1 MRIGID
7 CRVLMSNSV
16 GVKFYTYNLVSAL
29 TELDAGDSY
38 RLYYHYFL
46 KHGYEPYLP
55 DMGNAE
61 AARNPIPNSLY
72 PGVKRAF
79 APWYFTGPVDVFH
92 APTATFDEYVPEGAP
107 PLVVTI
113 HDIAY
118 RLFSGIQT
126 VDFRAYYNYHI
137 GRAVEYASRI
147 ITISDSTARDI
158 EEHFPKSYGKITTV
172 YNGVDH
178 AVFEGDSGGSPYDF
192 PYFLFVSTIE
202 PRKNVIF
209 LIRAFE
215 RIIKESGLPH
225 RLVLAGGKGWLS
237 EPIYEAASKSAMRDR
252 IIFTGSVP
260 YETLVNLYKHADLFL
275 FPSLYEGFG
284 LTPLEAQAAGIP
296 VISSNRSSLPEVLG
310 DGAIL
315 LNPADVGA
323 WAEAAIKI
331 IEESTVREELIGKG
345 SDNAAGFTWE
355 RTARETRA
363 VYQSVSDSTSRFFK
377 NSR

>member
-16 GVKFYTYNLVSAL
+16 GVKLYTYNLVKAL
-29 TELDAGDSY
+29 TELDADDSY

-55 DMGNAE
+55 DTGNAE

-72 PGVKRAF
+72 PVIKRAF
-79 APWYFTGPVDVFH
+79 SPWYFTGAVEVFH
-92 APTATFDEYVPEGAP
+92 APTATFDEYVPKEAP
-107 PLVVTI
+107 PLVVTL

-118 RLFSGIQT
+118 RLFPGIQT
-126 VDFRAYYNYHI
+126 ADFRAYYNYHI

-158 EEHFPKSYGKITTV
+158 EEHFPRSYGKITTV

-178 AVFEGDSGGSPYDF
+178 AMFDGDSGDSLYNF

-202 PRKNVIF
+202 PRKNIVF
-209 LIRAFE
+209 LIKAFE
-215 RIIKESGLPH
+215 RIIGGSGLPH

-237 EPIYEAASKSAMRDR
+237 ESIYEAADKSTMRDR
-252 IIFTGSVP
+252 IVFTGSVP
-260 YETLVNLYKHADLFL
+260 YETLVNLYKHAGLFL

-315 LNPADVGA
+315 LDPDDIGA
-323 WAEAAIKI
+323 WAEAAIKV
-331 IEESTVREELIGKG
+331 IEDSELREELIRKG

-363 VYQSVSDSTSRFFK
+363 VYQSVSTS
-377 NSR
+377 